1 MPSQDGL
8 LQGGAIGQLSG
19 SIVERRGLPSLD
31 IFWSRRSLPLLLGFS
46 LYGRRR
52 RILDLQ
58 PVRRSAGAVRRPK
71 PVGHDALTAERARV
85 LVDDRAFPE
94 VPAERDALMPLF
106 RLAQ

>member
-58 PVRRSAGAVRRPK
+58 PVADRPARYGDPSRLDAMRSQPSAHAC
-71 PVGHDALTAERARV
+71 L
-85 LVDDRAFPE
+85 
-94 VPAERDALMPLF
+94 
-106 RLAQ
+106 

>member
-1 MPSQDGL
+1 
-8 LQGGAIGQLSG
+8 
-19 SIVERRGLPSLD
+19 
-31 IFWSRRSLPLLLGFS
+31 LPLLLGFS

-52 RILDLQ
+52 RILDLSTSSG
-58 PVRRSAGAVRRPK
+58 SAGAVRRPK
-71 PVGHDALTAERARV
+71 PLGRDALAAERARV

>member
-52 RILDLQ
+52 RIFDLQ
-58 PVRRSAGAVRRPK
+58 PVADRPALRRPK
-71 PVGHDALTAERARV
+71 PLGHDALAAERARV